1 MVGRVERAA
10 LMAPCTSR
18 AAPSMSRSRSNCKI
32 TLLDPRLLEE
42 VISVTP
48 AMRPKARSSGVA
60 TVAAMVSGLAPG
72 MRACTTTT
80 GKSISGRGATGSRPK
95 ATMPARA
102 MAMVRRVVATGRRMK
117 GAEIFRGMNSGPKRW
132 RFSAPVPRASPGA
145 LMRLPPQAARL
156 TWRHGAD
163 AGSCGQTRGR

>member
-1 MVGRVERAA
+1 
-10 LMAPCTSR
+10 
-18 AAPSMSRSRSNCKI
+18 MSRSRSNCKI

-102 MAMVRRVVATGRRMK
+102 MAMVSRVVATGRRMK